1 VAREFDGV
9 TVQILQW
16 TAAVYLAAGLVA
28 GLGLGLETR
37 RIERASVLLLAFG
50 AFLHL
55 VSFALLHTAENP
67 PPVTNLREACSFMA
81 WVGTVAYLLLLKRSR
96 LSRLVVLV
104 APAAFLGAFLAAL
117 RPPSVVPAEAATG
130 WPHAH
135 VLLSSAGLSLLGLA
149 GLAGVIFL
157 IEHAR
162 LKSKKP
168 LDRRFPLPS
177 LEALNRVNT
186 VALGVGFLLL
196 TLGVVTGMI
205 WLQTTKGFPWSGT
218 AHETWTLVAWLV
230 YTALVFARFSGK
242 QGSRRSAIS
251 AVAGFVFLL
260 FAVVGLEVIS

>member
-1 VAREFDGV
+1 M
-9 TVQILQW
+9 TVQVLQW

-37 RIERASVLLLAFG
+37 RIERASVVLLILG
-50 AFLHL
+50 ALLHV
-55 VSFALLHTAENP
+55 VSFFLLHTAENP

-81 WVGTVAYLLLLKRSR
+81 WVGVVFYLILLKRSR
-96 LSRLVVLV
+96 LQRLVVLV

-117 RPPSVVPAEAATG
+117 RPPSTVPAEVATG
-130 WPHAH
+130 LGPHAH
-135 VLLSSAGLSLLGLA
+135 VLLASAGLSLLGLA

-168 LDRRFPLPS
+168 LDRHFPLPS
-177 LEALNRVNT
+177 LEALDRVNA

-196 TLGVVTGMI
+196 TLGVITGII
-205 WLQTTKGFPWSGT
+205 WLQTAKGVPWSGT
-218 AHETWTLVAWLV
+218 AHETWTFVAWVGYL
-230 YTALVFARFSGK
+230 ALVFARFTGK

-251 AVAGFVFLL
+251 AVAGFAFLL
-260 FAVVGLEVIS
+260 FAVVGLEVIT